1 MKIISVILAAMV
13 ISTISYA
20 QRTSDVENSKDHPLI
35 SRFDGAIIEF
45 YKETKFGTYKIPLD
59 ENGKLNYN
67 KPMILKGKVTRIQYS
82 IPIDNNPEYVLH
94 NYSEACN
101 GASFTI
107 LTALTN
113 EQLGVGERSQDWNSR
128 YYGSGDAYFYNALN
142 NEKYGMHHDI
152 PNWKANQAYI
162 VAKAEKGDK
171 HIYFAIYVVDHDNFT
186 LIIQDVIEVSAPKT
200 GMVTAE
206 KLSKGIAA
214 NGHIA
219 VYGIH
224 FEIGN
229 SNIKAESGN
238 SLTLIA
244 DYLKSVEG
252 KKFFIV
258 GHTDNTGLL
267 AENMKLSE
275 SRAKSVMDKLVNDY
289 SINPSQLVSYGV
301 SSLAPIASNQTD
313 EGKAKN
319 RRVEIVEQ

>member
-1 MKIISVILAAMV
+1 MKIISVILAAIV

-142 NEKYGMHHDI
+142 NGKYGMHHDI

>member
-1 MKIISVILAAMV
+1 MKTILTLLTAIIV
-13 ISTISYA
+13 STLSYA
-20 QRTSDVENSKDHPLI
+20 QRATDIENSKDHPLI
-35 SRFDGAIIEF
+35 SRFEGAIIEF

-59 ENGKLNYN
+59 ENGKLNYD
-67 KPMILKGKVTRIQYS
+67 KPMVLKGKVTRIQYS

-107 LTALTN
+107 LTALAN
-113 EQLGVGERSQDWNSR
+113 EQLGVGERSQDWKSR

-142 NEKYGMHHDI
+142 NGKYGMHHGI
-152 PNWKANQAYI
+152 PNWKANQAYL
-162 VAKAEKGDK
+162 VANAAKGDK
-171 HIYFAIYVVDHDNFT
+171 LIYFAIYVIDHDSFT

-219 VYGIH
+219 MYGIH
-224 FEIGN
+224 FNIGN
-229 SNIKAESGN
+229 SEIKTESDA
-238 SLTLIA
+238 SLKLIA
-244 DYLKSVEG
+244 DYLKSVPDT
-252 KKFFIV
+252 KFYIV

-275 SRAKSVMDKLVNDY
+275 SRAKSVKNKLIADY
-289 SINPSQLVSYGV
+289 AINPSQLVSYGV
-301 SSLAPIASNQTD
+301 SSLAPVASNQTD